1 MYWTWYPVSNSGYKN
16 AIIWYYSITISQK
29 NGSWHCAIVCEY
41 IMVLILIVTHS
52 YVIFYLTKN
61 LSNMFMLLILTSLC
75 SNIISCMALFKLMRE
90 EKGWEWGD
98 KFINN
103 SQESINL
110 HCNPLHI
117 IIVFMDSQSMRSSL
131 VLHIASHESWSSG
144 FVFISL
150 PKVHN
155 ILYVQYYAWYNT

>member
-1 MYWTWYPVSNSGYKN
+1 
-16 AIIWYYSITISQK
+16 
-29 NGSWHCAIVCEY
+29 
-41 IMVLILIVTHS
+41 MVLILIVTHS

-75 SNIISCMALFKLMRE
+75 SNIISCMALVKFKLMRE
-90 EKGWEWGD
+90 EKGWNGVT
-98 KFINN
+98 N
-103 SQESINL
+103 SLIIRKNQSIYIVIL
-110 HCNPLHI
+110 
-117 IIVFMDSQSMRSSL
+117 IVFMDSQSTRSSL